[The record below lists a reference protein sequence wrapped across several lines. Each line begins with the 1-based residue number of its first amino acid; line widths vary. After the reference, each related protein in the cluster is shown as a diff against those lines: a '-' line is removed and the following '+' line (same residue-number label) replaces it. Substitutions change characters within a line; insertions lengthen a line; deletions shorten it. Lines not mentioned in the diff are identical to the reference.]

1 MVLEIAIKLATMRGV
16 MAIHAFPYEQ
26 QAVQLNRGCGG
37 EDRTHRMSALIEQMH
52 LPHEPEGEEA
62 HACEGD
68 CNRVLALM
76 SARNDR
82 V

>member
-26 QAVQLNRGCGG
+26 PAVQLSGCCGR
-37 EDRTHRMSALIEQMH
+37 EDRTHRVSTLIEQMH
-52 LPHEPEGEEA
+52 LTHEPEGEEA

-68 CNRVLALM
+68 CNRVLASVL
-76 SARNDR
+76 AGNAW